1 MQKLLRKFKG
11 QRRSSG
17 FTLVELV
24 VVVSIVGVLA
34 AVATP
39 KLLDVGKSA
48 RQTSLDAVAAQLGA
62 GSVGNFT
69 KRAAEGQDGGV
80 PTLTCASAEDTL
92 ANDLDPL
99 IYTFTAGSD
108 NTAQGTGTFA
118 AGVIE
123 DCYLYTKE
131 PPQLQ
136 SLFVLYPTLANTAPI

>member
-48 RQTSLDAVAAQLGA
+48 RQTSLDAVAAQLGS
-62 GSVGNFT
+62 GSVGNYT
-69 KRAAEGQDGGV
+69 KRAAEGEGGGV
-80 PTLTCASAEDTL
+80 SVRTCAQAEDTL
-92 ANDLDPL
+92 ADDLDSE
-99 IYTFTAGSD
+99 IYIFTPGADNSPQGSGSFTAGE
-108 NTAQGTGTFA
+108 TT
-118 AGVIE
+118 

>member
-48 RQTSLDAVAAQLGA
+48 RQTSLDAVAAQLGS
-62 GSVGNFT
+62 GSVGNYT
-69 KRAAEGQDGGV
+69 KRAAEGEAAGEEV
-80 PTLTCASAEDTL
+80 LTCDEAQKTI

-99 IYTFTAGSD
+99 VYIFTPGDDNSAQGSSFTAGQ
-108 NTAQGTGTFA
+108 TT
-118 AGVIE
+118 

-131 PPQLQ
+131 APQLQ
-136 SLFVLYPTLANTAPI
+136 SLFVLYPTLANTAPAI